1 MNALNLAPQERD
13 EIARRISAGCAACCS
28 MTLIILIRS
37 SIRDR
42 PLKLFYSIS
51 DLLLPKID
59 FKSIHPLVG
68 TKANRL
74 HLLSCFAYVVLP
86 DPDKPQTMMSVG
98 LLWHLPVIW
107 SAFRAEAPS
116 VSSALVTMEG

>member
-1 MNALNLAPQERD
+1 MTGMQRAKRFVFGW
-13 EIARRISAGCAACCS
+13 ISVFIV
-28 MTLIILIRS
+28 MRS
-37 SIRDR
+37 R
-42 PLKLFYSIS
+42 PLIFCFFFFNDTATTEIYTLSLH
-51 DLLLPKID
+51 DALPI
-59 FKSIHPLVG
+59 FG

-74 HLLSCFAYVVLP
+74 HLLSCFVYVVLP